1 MELRAGYKKIEGRI
15 IPNDWD
21 MYTVN
26 DLITF
31 EGGSQPDKSTFVFSA
46 RNGYVRLIQIRDY
59 KSDKYE
65 TYVPI
70 NLARKFCTQEDIM
83 IGRYGPPIFQIL
95 KGIEGAYNVALIK
108 ATPKSKLSNLYAY
121 FFLKQD
127 SLFSFVEKLSQ
138 RSSGQTGIDLN
149 ELKGYPLPLPKSY
162 AEQTAIANALSDADA
177 LIGSL
182 QKLIAKKRQ
191 IKQGA
196 MQTLLNPYENGK
208 LKTGWTVQKLGEM
221 CEKITTGKLDANAM
235 VTHGDYP
242 FFTCAKEHYWIDKY
256 AFDTEALLVS
266 GNGANVGYIH
276 YYNGKFNAYQRTYV
290 LSGFSNHI
298 HFLKLYMARNLQER
312 IRIEVNAGN
321 TPYIVMGT
329 LTEMD
334 VFLPIDVSE
343 QIKIAK
349 ILSDM
354 DSELEVL
361 ETKLA
366 KYQQIKQG
374 MMQNLLTGRI
384 RLV

>member
-1 MELRAGYKKIEGRI
+1 
-15 IPNDWD
+15 

-65 TYVPI
+65 TYVPT
-70 NLARKFCTQEDIM
+70 NLARKFCAQDDIM

-149 ELKGYPLPLPKSY
+149 ELKGYPFPLPKSY

-196 MQTLLNPYENGK
+196 MQTLLNPYENGVLKAGWMLKKVSDFGQIVTGSTPPTQVKEYWNGSIPWVTPTDISIQRDMSSSERGITNSGLSVIRKLPANTLLVTCIASIGKNAILRTDGACNQQINAVIPNEENNVEFLYYLMEKNK
-208 LKTGWTVQKLGEM
+208 LKLLNSAGITATLMISKKDFSDIEFFLPRLDVQK
-221 CEKITTGKLDANAM
+221 
-235 VTHGDYP
+235 
-242 FFTCAKEHYWIDKY
+242 
-256 AFDTEALLVS
+256 
-266 GNGANVGYIH
+266 YI
-276 YYNGKFNAYQRTYV
+276 A
-290 LSGFSNHI
+290 
-298 HFLKLYMARNLQER
+298 E
-312 IRIEVNAGN
+312 
-321 TPYIVMGT
+321 
-329 LTEMD
+329 
-334 VFLPIDVSE
+334 
-343 QIKIAK
+343 

-354 DSELEVL
+354 DAEITALES
-361 ETKLA
+361 KLV